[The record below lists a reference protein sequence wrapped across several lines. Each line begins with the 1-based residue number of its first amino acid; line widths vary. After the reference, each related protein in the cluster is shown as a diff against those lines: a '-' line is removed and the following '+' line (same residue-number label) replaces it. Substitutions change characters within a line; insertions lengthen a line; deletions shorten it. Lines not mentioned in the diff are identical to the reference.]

1 MGAPPPLSDQVTW
14 TRVALAL
21 GAVVY
26 FGACYGALFVPVL
39 RRYFLYVTP
48 GLTLCFLLLTV
59 FLSQANAR
67 KAGELAKRY
76 DEMGGAEHSEN
87 DALPAWLHPQQ
98 DAFLAF
104 SVGATTAL
112 FFSIDIEAML
122 MTMRDG
128 HMVAPFDSLPDFSLL
143 LYFLPLFAFISKATP
158 PLLAPCARRLRSR
171 GFRLGRAIIVASIA
185 AQGMTALFSAHLPTF
200 PIMVGICGATCVA
213 LCGVL
218 FLSARW
224 SRAASIPTQVAPGT
238 PIITVLGTEMDLHR
252 TRTLC
257 VTSIAFS
264 ILHIG
269 LASLSLIHGKS
280 FSPLIG
286 TTVCILGLSGTVL
299 HNNAHPVSAYA
310 STKFLPNSPCHRG
323 PAQQENREEAPA

>member
-1 MGAPPPLSDQVTW
+1 MDAPPRLSDQVTW
-14 TRVALAL
+14 TRVALVL

-26 FGACYGALFVPVL
+26 IGACYGTLFIPALWNSFF
-39 RRYFLYVTP
+39 YITS

-59 FLSQANAR
+59 FLSHANAR
-67 KAGELAKRY
+67 KAGELAQRY
-76 DEMGGAEHSEN
+76 DETGEAGHKRSGG
-87 DALPAWLHPQQ
+87 LPAWLHPQQ

-122 MTMRDG
+122 MTMRNG
-128 HMVAPFDSLPDFSLL
+128 HMVAPSDALPDLALPFYLV
-143 LYFLPLFAFISKATP
+143 PLFAFISKTTP

-171 GFRLGRAIIVASIA
+171 GFRLGRAVIVASIA
-185 AQGMTALFSAHLPTF
+185 AQGMAAIFSAYLPTYSF
-200 PIMVGICGATCVA
+200 MVGICGATCVA
-213 LCGVL
+213 FCGVL
-218 FLSARW
+218 FLSARHP
-224 SRAASIPTQVAPGT
+224 RAASTPTHVFGGT
-238 PIITVLGTEMDLHR
+238 PIISALGTEMDLHR

-257 VTSIAFS
+257 VAGIAFS

-269 LASLSLIHGKS
+269 LASLSLFPGKS

-286 TTVCILGLSGTVL
+286 TTVCLLGLSGTVL
-299 HNNAHPVSAYA
+299 HNNAHPVSVYA
-310 STKFLPNSPCHRG
+310 SAKLLPKSHRHRG